1 MLIDMFVLSL
11 GDILWFVDVFCVADT
26 VSLLTCLYCHSEIFC
41 GCLFLHDMFVKGV
54 VKFYWVFA

>member
-1 MLIDMFVLSL
+1 
-11 GDILWFVDVFCVADT
+11 VDVFCVADT